1 MYGGYFW
8 SQFKINE
15 VKFKRLLLY
24 YTTIIIRP
32 YLKRNVKCKVIMKKK
47 KKKLFKMQKLKVKFL
62 IMRLKL
68 TMAAGMRKCEHKI

>member
-1 MYGGYFW
+1 MRSNLKDY
-8 SQFKINE
+8 
-15 VKFKRLLLY
+15 Y
-24 YTTIIIRP
+24 YTTLLGIIRP